1 MNFASLRY
9 LKLKSSIYI
18 SHFFRLNLVAL
29 RINNHYKLNI
39 YLMLFIFI
47 CIISSII
54 FRSNLITLE
63 VSSPIIML
71 LLIILTTVYSLK
83 LMIDIIIRGVQAFKI
98 IPEFIYQYKQASS
111 ASPSFGPSALHAS
124 PSFGPQMMNIK
135 SIISLY
141 YLQNIFF
148 MLLSCWILYLLF
160 SKLNMFIDSI
170 YLLIIYF
177 GILGSILFYP
187 LVPFNFSTAA
197 VKNYPF

>member
-1 MNFASLRY
+1 MDKSLIVNMNFVFLRY
-9 LKLKSSIYI
+9 LKLKSSIYL

-54 FRSNLITLE
+54 FRSNLITGSDLE
-63 VSSPIIML
+63 ISSPFGTAIML
-71 LLIILTTVYSLK
+71 LLILFTTVYSLK

-111 ASPSFGPSALHAS
+111 AS
-124 PSFGPQMMNIK
+124 QMMNLK

-141 YLQNIFF
+141 YIQNIFF

-187 LVPFNFSTAA
+187 LVPFNFSTAKA
-197 VKNYPF
+197 VKNYPI